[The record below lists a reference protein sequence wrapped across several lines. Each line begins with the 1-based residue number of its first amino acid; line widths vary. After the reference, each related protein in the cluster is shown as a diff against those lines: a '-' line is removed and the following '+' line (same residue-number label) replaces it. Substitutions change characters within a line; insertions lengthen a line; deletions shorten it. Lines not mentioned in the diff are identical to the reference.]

1 MEMKKRGGNMIEI
14 KKNIYNIKWQQIEAF
29 LPLLLQSEPL
39 EVGLY
44 GSLARG
50 DFKASSDID
59 LYALYDRVPQGSEK
73 GELYE
78 EAYDRGIDLLISS
91 YKAFYEAESV
101 FCNNVI
107 KERKIIWQKGESS
120 DGQWLLCNSL

>member
-1 MEMKKRGGNMIEI
+1 MIEI

-120 DGQWLLCNSL
+120 DGQ